1 MKLIKEKEDLFY
13 LVFPFNLIK
22 ETKEI
27 TVSEIKNLFLK
38 YNEKYHFL
46 EPGFYDVNIYPHK
59 LLGTILSIELI
70 DRFDFT
76 SEVDLKIS
84 IKDHLK
90 LYLQLD
96 DPIDFAF
103 KDSKIDLDTISYH
116 TFLTLIE
123 HGELTIK

>member
-1 MKLIKEKEDLFY
+1 MKLIKEKEELFY

-46 EPGFYDVNIYPHK
+46 EPGFYDVKIYSHK

-70 DRFDFT
+70 DHFDFT
-76 SEVDLKIS
+76 CEVDLKVT

-96 DPIDFAF
+96 DPLEFSF
-103 KDSKIDLDTISYH
+103 KDAKIDLDTISYH
-116 TFLTLIE
+116 TFITLIE
-123 HGELTIK
+123 HGKLTIK